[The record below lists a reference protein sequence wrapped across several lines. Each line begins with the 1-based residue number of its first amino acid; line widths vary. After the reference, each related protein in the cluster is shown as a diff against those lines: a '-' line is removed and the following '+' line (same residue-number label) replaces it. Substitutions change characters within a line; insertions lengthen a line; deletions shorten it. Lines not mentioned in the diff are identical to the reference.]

1 MECPHCGKSHD
12 KVIDSRL
19 AKDGITV
26 RRRRQCLACTERF
39 TTYEATEAR
48 LLPFL
53 IGKNAGP
60 GATLGNLRTMLS
72 FLAETLKILSKQ
84 MEKLITR
91 IEKTE
96 TAQALR
102 ESEKKARRRKIARRK
117 AQSLMMTDTVLTVI
131 GRHRRGIDMARLKE
145 KTRFDAKRIHA
156 IVFGL
161 RKQGRIKSLRRGFY
175 IRT

>member
-1 MECPHCGKSHD
+1 M
-12 KVIDSRL
+12 
-19 AKDGITV
+19 
-26 RRRRQCLACTERF
+26 
-39 TTYEATEAR
+39 
-48 LLPFL
+48 
-53 IGKNAGP
+53 
-60 GATLGNLRTMLS
+60 GNLRTMLS

-156 IVFGL
+156 IVFEL